1 MQNYSFSVLWS
12 DEDGEYV
19 ATSAEFPGLSGLA
32 ATPEEA
38 IAELKDAIE
47 VAVQAYLE
55 DGEPVP
61 SARHLNRYSGQ
72 LRLRLPK
79 SLHAAAAARAEEE
92 GVSLNTLLQ
101 TYVSQGLAADG
112 ALRVMRDLAASV
124 VGEIHGM
131 RGDAAPS
138 FHVLAFQKAQYEAK
152 RQYSMPSGAMGKAEC
167 VMRSDNFFARDPQRK
182 SISRLSSSPMFFS
195 TSERVLQ

>member
-19 ATSAEFPGLSGLA
+19 ATSAEFPGLSGLG

-61 SARHLNRYSGQ
+61 SAR
-72 LRLRLPK
+72 RLK
-79 SLHAAAAARAEEE
+79 GS
-92 GVSLNTLLQ
+92 
-101 TYVSQGLAADG
+101 D
-112 ALRVMRDLAASV
+112 
-124 VGEIHGM
+124 HG
-131 RGDAAPS
+131 
-138 FHVLAFQKAQYEAK
+138 
-152 RQYSMPSGAMGKAEC
+152 
-167 VMRSDNFFARDPQRK
+167 
-182 SISRLSSSPMFFS
+182 
-195 TSERVLQ
+195 